1 MKKIKISEMFSSIQG
16 ESSFQGIPFFFIRLS
31 GCNLKCLYCDTKDI
45 VNIENIY
52 SVPELINAAKNSG
65 LKHVEITGGE
75 PLLQEN
81 VYELIDELV
90 KHEYTVLIETNG
102 TVNISKVNKKVIL
115 IMDIK
120 TPSSGMSEYF
130 AEENIKYLKKND
142 EVKFVISNNDDY
154 LWSVKKIE
162 KYSLKNNIIF
172 SPVHGILEPEA
183 LAGWILKDK
192 LNVKLQIQL
201 HKYLNLK

>member
-1 MKKIKISEMFSSIQG
+1 
-16 ESSFQGIPFFFIRLS
+16 
-31 GCNLKCLYCDTKDI
+31 
-45 VNIENIY
+45 
-52 SVPELINAAKNSG
+52 
-65 LKHVEITGGE
+65 
-75 PLLQEN
+75 
-81 VYELIDELV
+81 
-90 KHEYTVLIETNG
+90 
-102 TVNISKVNKKVIL
+102 
-115 IMDIK
+115 MDIK

-130 AEENIKYLKKND
+130 AEENIKYLKNND
-142 EVKFVISNNDDY
+142 EVKFVISNNNDY